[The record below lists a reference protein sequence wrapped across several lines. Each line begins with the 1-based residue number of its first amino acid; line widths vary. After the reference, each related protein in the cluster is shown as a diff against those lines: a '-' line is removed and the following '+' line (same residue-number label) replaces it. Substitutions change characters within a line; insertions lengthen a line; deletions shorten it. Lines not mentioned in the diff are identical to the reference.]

1 MVVSQLKAPTTSTF
15 TIKNL
20 LRHYAKWVFIF
31 KIEIQDACIPK
42 DHNQWEALS
51 FANQPKCPLVTPLVY
66 LQAGSGQNFLFL
78 YRGSWLVA
86 ADPLSNSLTYRMFQ
100 RSGAARTPDT
110 CTDTWHVVNNDGT
123 ISQTSQ
129 ARVLS

>member
-1 MVVSQLKAPTTSTF
+1 MLHGLIMISRV
-15 TIKNL
+15 
-20 LRHYAKWVFIF
+20 
-31 KIEIQDACIPK
+31 EIRTLVHK
-42 DHNQWEALS
+42 DHNQQEAKRI
-51 FANQPKCPLVTPLVY
+51 FAKQSAPQDLFTVTVLLF

-110 CTDTWHVVNNDGT
+110 RADTWHVVNNDGT

-129 ARVLS
+129 ARVPQRYYSSLSFIHYQSIPL

>member
-1 MVVSQLKAPTTSTF
+1 MLV
-15 TIKNL
+15 
-20 LRHYAKWVFIF
+20 
-31 KIEIQDACIPK
+31 PK
-42 DHNQWEALS
+42 DHNQWGALRI
-51 FANQPKCPLVTPLVY
+51 FANQSAPSLSYDSLVY

-129 ARVLS
+129 ARVLPTISCYQLMLRNYSLEPYTKCAEK

>member
-1 MVVSQLKAPTTSTF
+1 MLV
-15 TIKNL
+15 
-20 LRHYAKWVFIF
+20 H
-31 KIEIQDACIPK
+31 K
-42 DHNQWEALS
+42 DHNQQAAKRI
-51 FANQPKCPLVTPLVY
+51 FAKQSAPQDLFTVTVLLF

-110 CTDTWHVVNNDGT
+110 RADTWHVVNNDGT

-129 ARVLS
+129 ARVLPTAFCEFSLKDVKLRCRCGRCSKPTRPATP

>member
-1 MVVSQLKAPTTSTF
+1 MLHGLIMISRVEIRTLVHKDPNQQAAKRIFAKQSAPQDLF
-15 TIKNL
+15 TVTVL
-20 LRHYAKWVFIF
+20 LF
-31 KIEIQDACIPK
+31 
-42 DHNQWEALS
+42 
-51 FANQPKCPLVTPLVY
+51 

-110 CTDTWHVVNNDGT
+110 RADTWHVVNNDGT

-129 ARVLS
+129 ARVPQRYYNCSLSFIHYQSIPL

>member
-1 MVVSQLKAPTTSTF
+1 MP
-15 TIKNL
+15 
-20 LRHYAKWVFIF
+20 
-31 KIEIQDACIPK
+31 
-42 DHNQWEALS
+42 LS
-51 FANQPKCPLVTPLVY
+51 YYLCTVTPLVY

-129 ARVLS
+129 ARVLPTISRYQLMLRNYSLEPYAKCAEK